1 MRRILLVLATMA
13 AALVAASGV
22 AYALSVQ
29 CDSTGDQDPELGE
42 CAGTNLSDVI
52 TGTAQRDIIFALGGP
67 DVVTARGGDDDVDG
81 GRGRDDI
88 FGGLGGDELN
98 GGGGPDDIDGG
109 QGTSAA
115 IPPPVFPEGN
125 TFDCTLNDAHTT
137 GNQILSGDDGNDD
150 LDGGIDNDFLSG
162 GFGRNELSGKGGDD
176 CLNLFGDANERAS
189 GGDGDDL
196 IFANDG
202 NGDDIFCGAGIDSVA
217 VDDAVDAQDRVAAD
231 CENKSVPPPP

>member
-1 MRRILLVLATMA
+1 VRRLILLMA
-13 AALVAASGV
+13 AMGATVLVVSGV

-88 FGGLGGDELN
+88 FGGLGGDFLE

-115 IPPPVFPEGN
+115 SPPPHDPFS
-125 TFDCTLNDAHTT
+125 CTINNASIAGTQYL
-137 GNQILSGDDGNDD
+137 LGDEGNDD
-150 LDGGIDNDFLSG
+150 LDGGRDNDFLNG
-162 GFGRNELSGKGGDD
+162 GFGRNDLSGKGGDD
-176 CLNLFGDANERAS
+176 CLDLFGDANERAS
-189 GGDGDDL
+189 GGDGGDL

-202 NGDDIFCGAGIDSVA
+202 NGDDIFCGAGIDSVSH
-217 VDDAVDAQDRVAAD
+217 DAADRVAAD
-231 CENKSVPPPP
+231 CENKVLQTPP